1 MRRLLFFFVAL
12 LPLSLMAQE
21 SNGEA
26 VRQAEQVF
34 SFIQQDQADILYERL
49 ADDMRKMV
57 TKNQLGGAMQQ
68 AEQLVGKYQKHGEW
82 NVNQQDTLTICSSK
96 CFFENGELSVVMVF
110 DKDWMIHGLHL
121 MPVHDE
127 AMHEPLPE
135 GVVELTDTLRAADGL
150 ALPCIIT
157 LSGLSE
163 NPPIVVMVHGSG
175 PLDRD
180 ETVMA
185 NKPFRDL
192 AHLLASRGISTLRY
206 DKRTFVSQEP
216 VASVEEETINDALAA
231 IELARTYNSNV
242 WLLGHSLGAM
252 LAPLIAEQT
261 ELKGVVMMA
270 APARDMEQV
279 VKDQIEFLS
288 APGDTKEQKR
298 QALEEMHRQVPQYFV
313 PQHQVKKAQQLN
325 IPMLLLQG
333 ERDYQ
338 VTMKDFRIWQK
349 KLRKKWK
356 ATLISLPSLNHLFIA
371 GEGPSSPQEYM
382 KKGKVSEQ
390 VADFIAKFILLP
402 RWFITDARS
411 K

>member
-34 SFIQQDQADILYERL
+34 SFIQQDQADSLYERL

-127 AMHEPLPE
+127 AMDEPLPE
-135 GVVELTDTLRAADGL
+135 GVVELTDTVRAADGL

-288 APGDTKEQKR
+288 APDDTKEQKR
-298 QALEEMHRQVPQYFV
+298 QTLEEMHRQVPQYFV

-356 ATLISLPSLNHLFIA
+356 ATLISLPSLNHLFIV
-371 GEGPSSPQEYM
+371 GEGPSTTQEYM

-390 VADFIAKFILLP
+390 VADIIAKFILLP

-411 K
+411 Y

>member
-1 MRRLLFFFVAL
+1 MHKLLFLLFAL

-26 VRQAEQVF
+26 VRQAEQIF
-34 SFIQQDQADILYERL
+34 SFIQQDQADSLYERL

-57 TKNQLGGAMQQ
+57 TKNQLGGAMKQ
-68 AEQLVGKYQKHGEW
+68 AEQLAGKYQKHGEW
-82 NVNQQDTLTICSSK
+82 NVNQQDTLTICSST
-96 CFFENGELSVVMVF
+96 CSFENGELSVVMVF

-127 AMHEPLPE
+127 VMHEPLPE
-135 GVVELTDTLRAADGL
+135 GVVELTDTVRAADGL

-216 VASVEEETINDALAA
+216 VVSVEEETINDALAA
-231 IELARTYNSNV
+231 IDLARTYNSNV

-279 VKDQIEFLS
+279 VKDQIETLS

-356 ATLISLPSLNHLFIA
+356 ATLISYPSLNHLFID
-371 GEGPSSPQEYM
+371 GEGPSTPQEYM

-390 VADFIAKFILLP
+390 VADIIAEFILLP

>member
-1 MRRLLFFFVAL
+1 MRKLLFLLFAL

-21 SNGEA
+21 GNGDA

-34 SFIQQDQADILYERL
+34 SFIQQDQTDSLYERL

-57 TKNQLGGAMQQ
+57 TKNQLGGAMKQ
-68 AEQLVGKYQKHGEW
+68 AEQLAGKYQKHGEW
-82 NVNQQDTLTICSSK
+82 NVNQQDTLTICSST
-96 CFFENGELSVVMVF
+96 CFFENGELSAVIVF

-127 AMHEPLPE
+127 VMHEPLPE
-135 GVVELTDTLRAADGL
+135 GVVELTDTVRAADGL

-216 VASVEEETINDALAA
+216 VVSVEEETINDALAA
-231 IELARTYNSNV
+231 IDLARTYNSNV

-279 VKDQIEFLS
+279 VKDQIETLS

-356 ATLISLPSLNHLFIA
+356 ATLISYPSLNHLFID
-371 GEGPSSPQEYM
+371 GEGPSTPQEYM

-390 VADFIAKFILLP
+390 VADIIAEFILLP

>member
-34 SFIQQDQADILYERL
+34 SFIQQDLADILYERL

-127 AMHEPLPE
+127 AMDEPLPE
-135 GVVELTDTLRAADGL
+135 GVVELTDTVRAADGL

-180 ETVMA
+180 ETIMV

-252 LAPLIAEQT
+252 LAPLIAERA

-325 IPMLLLQG
+325 IPILLLQG

-371 GEGPSSPQEYM
+371 GEGPSTTQEYM

-390 VADFIAKFILLP
+390 VADIIAKFILLP
-402 RWFITDARS
+402 RWAIIDARS
-411 K
+411 N